1 MTVKSSARR
10 LKDGTNP
17 MPKKGFQYPNFT
29 QRTEI
34 GLFLF
39 NNPDPGFYSAARSL
53 VNAQGFI
60 NPCVV
65 TNKKEMM
72 VKWLKKNNIINM
84 VAVCVKP
91 GKYNCFMMMVDH
103 SVIEAVVAFK
113 DSENS
118 DTRIKNVVSALFRQ
132 CENS

>member
-1 MTVKSSARR
+1 MSVKSGTRAS
-10 LKDGTNP
+10 KDGVSP

-39 NNPDPGFYSAARSL
+39 NNPDPGFYTAARSL
-53 VNAQGFI
+53 VKAQGFI

-84 VAVCVKP
+84 VAVCIKP
-91 GKYNCFMMMVDH
+91 GKYNCFMMMGDH
-103 SVIEAVVAFK
+103 SVTEVVVPFK